1 MIDQK
6 LLDEFQDLFE
16 KSTDK
21 VLLPYEK
28 GNTIRIG
35 EYAVI
40 YAKKQNSYKIRNV
53 KQDMLLMETFSKSAA
68 IALAVTMANNRGKTK
83 ELLDLDR
90 IIQKNFMDGVFFK
103 HTIKVTKDDAKRF
116 SAMTRY
122 EIAKQKTKD
131 ARTRVETIL
140 FGSLTK

>member
-6 LLDEFQDLFE
+6 LLNEFEELFE
-16 KSTDK
+16 RSTDK

-35 EYAVI
+35 DYAVI
-40 YAKKQNSYKIRNV
+40 YAQKQNSYKIRNV
-53 KQDMLLMETFSKSAA
+53 KEDILLMETFSKAAA

-83 ELLDLDR
+83 ELLDLDK
-90 IIQKNFMDGVFFK
+90 IIQKNYMDGVFFK
-103 HTIKVTKDDAKRF
+103 HTIKVTKDDARRF
-116 SAMTRY
+116 SAITRY

-131 ARTRVETIL
+131 ARSRVENIL